1 MKQKLG
7 IALAGGGIKAF
18 VQIGALRFLEEKGVK
33 FDCIAGTSMGSVIAS
48 LVAIGA
54 DSEQLTKSMFALE
67 KHFIDKKILLR
78 PDLRILP
85 FAKDK
90 LDGFID
96 ADIVEK
102 MLEDEFLKY
111 GVVSIQ
117 DIKTPLAITA
127 VDLISGKLVV
137 FTNVPRYFIKDDD
150 LIVISNIS
158 LAQAIRS
165 SCSFPMVFNT
175 KRLEG
180 MQLVDGG
187 VKMNLPVSLL
197 RMMKCKIA
205 VSISMDSSQPFEGTT
220 RISEV
225 AMRILDL
232 TASDQQSRAKR
243 NSNYNL
249 NIDVSDIQIFDV
261 GKGDQLVA
269 RGYTQALELWP
280 EIEAAMR
287 PKNVL
292 ESLKE
297 EITKYI

>member
-1 MKQKLG
+1 MKRKLG

-18 VQIGALRFLEEKGVK
+18 VQIGALRLFEEKGLK
-33 FDCIAGTSMGSVIAS
+33 FDCVAGTSMGAVIAS
-48 LVAIGA
+48 LVAAGA
-54 DSEQLTKSMFALE
+54 NSAQLTASMFALE
-67 KHFIDKKILLR
+67 KYFIDKKILLR

-96 ADIVEK
+96 AEIVETK
-102 MLEDEFLKY
+102 LLEELAKY
-111 GVVSIQ
+111 GVELIQ
-117 DIKTPLAITA
+117 DVKLPLAITA
-127 VDLISGKLVV
+127 VDLITGKLVV
-137 FTNVPRYFIKDDD
+137 FTNVPRYFKNDVDT
-150 LIVISNIS
+150 IVVSEGS

-175 KRLEG
+175 KRIEG

-197 RMMKCKIA
+197 RMMKCKTA
-205 VSISMDSSQPFEGTT
+205 LSISMDSILPFEGTT

-232 TASDQQSRAKR
+232 TASEQQARAKR

-249 NIDVSDIQIFDV
+249 NIDASDVPIFDV
-261 GKGDQLVA
+261 GKGDELVV
-269 RGYTQALELWP
+269 RGYTQALEKWP
-280 EIEAAMR
+280 EIETAITV
-287 PKNVL
+287 KSVL
-292 ESLKE
+292 TSLKE